1 MEKDGIRWWR
11 NVEELDARESRPTV
25 MAHVEAEWR
34 TTSGMVFGV
43 DERGH
48 LSIRVRVDGSD
59 SRRFVRS
66 VTVFAVDRQIN
77 CMSHPRELFVVHRDE
92 DQLPRSIGRAGQI

>member
-34 TTSGMVFGV
+34 TTSGVVFDI
-43 DERGH
+43 DE
-48 LSIRVRVDGSD
+48 VRPS
-59 SRRFVRS
+59 
-66 VTVFAVDRQIN
+66 
-77 CMSHPRELFVVHRDE
+77 
-92 DQLPRSIGRAGQI
+92 